1 MLLGIGGDYSEGS
14 GEDDIN
20 VGNNHQAVG
29 VYVRFRVSASQ
40 ARLPRDREQHHEAAL
55 VLGLFPQLP
64 LRRFV
69 VDDEERWGDSLLA
82 T

>member
-55 VLGLFPQLP
+55 AFALFPQQP
-64 LRRFV
+64 SSHAA
-69 VDDEERWGDSLLA
+69 W
-82 T
+82 

>member
-55 VLGLFPQLP
+55 AFALGLFPQQPSSHAAWWEAL
-64 LRRFV
+64 
-69 VDDEERWGDSLLA
+69 
-82 T
+82 